1 MRTGNLI
8 SVSHVWSEGVCQR
21 SGVKV
26 CSADGSGTECNAI
39 PGSPSPELCNGQDDD
54 CDGVVDENW
63 QFDLGVACVVGGG
76 MPTIWS
82 QSLFCRWFRY

>member
-1 MRTGNLI
+1 MVLASSAFAIDKAVVVPLFVLLFRNQPD
-8 SVSHVWSEGVCQR
+8 VCT
-21 SGVKV
+21 
-26 CSADGSGTECNAI
+26 APPET
-39 PGSPSPELCNGQDDD
+39 PELCNGLDDD